1 MGNFTATLT
10 VTDAG
15 GLTAQATRTISVVPT
30 SNQTPHASF
39 TVSPAIGIVP
49 VEATLDGSASTD
61 ADGTITSYEWDFGD
75 GTTGTGA
82 IVTHTFDGAGP
93 FVVSLKVTDNGGAEN
108 VFTQQLGYRTLA
120 QVDVPVCGDQ
130 SDFNAV
136 LRCADYALKPGVDIW
151 HVQGDGPVDVT
162 FDWVYQNSGRNNQLS
177 AFVVDDDEG
186 AIDGVQ
192 PGEPGYQQ
200 LALARARNVFP
211 LGSSSFSPD
220 VTLPFTGGDRIAF
233 YISRASNSEIANTS
247 DPTLM
252 LFSIGAANWDRLPHS
267 VAFDRPGGPSQFGFE
282 DLEGGGD
289 GDFDDVVF
297 TASGITTE
305 VSQPPV
311 ARFTR
316 TPASGA
322 PPLAVQFD
330 APTSSDEV
338 GITSYAWS
346 FGDGATDTGPTPQHT
361 YTTAGTYTVT
371 LTVTD
376 TDGET
381 AQASSTVVVVVGNQP
396 PTVDAGP
403 DVTLVESNRTL
414 IVFPTASDPGGQIA
428 SYEWDYGDGSTSEGQ
443 VAVHSYA
450 TKGTFTAT
458 VTVTDDVGV
467 TASDSLTVTI
477 VNVDPVIGALDVPAR
492 ALPDVALQM
501 AAFVHDPGGLD
512 TVAGSWDFGDGTPT
526 VPVSGTTSIVSHVW
540 DEPGTY
546 TVTLRI
552 NDGDGGSDEQTAQV
566 LVKAATID
574 AGPGVTG
581 VEGQQVSF
589 TRPFDGPQYSQAV
602 VAWDFGDGTTAFAY
616 SATNDQPIPHTY
628 RDDGTY
634 TVTATMQFNEGGLE
648 PISDTT
654 TRHHHQQPAVDQRH
668 RRHGRPVVGETTS
681 FQAFATDAGLDDV
694 LSYRWDFGDGTSAH
708 RSGGGAHV
716 RCRRLLHRHR
726 HASSTSGDS
735 TSATRPSP

>member
-1 MGNFTATLT
+1 M
-10 VTDAG
+10 
-15 GLTAQATRTISVVPT
+15 TAQATRSISVGPLGNQVP
-30 SNQTPHASF
+30 QPSF
-39 TVSPAIGIVP
+39 TVSPTIGIVP
-49 VEATLDGSASTD
+49 VGARLDGSGSTD

-136 LRCADYALKPGVDIW
+136 LRCADYTLKPGVDIW

-200 LALARARNVFP
+200 RALARARNVFP

-330 APTSSDEV
+330 ASTSSDDV
-338 GITSYAWS
+338 GIASYAWS
-346 FGDGATDTGPTPQHT
+346 FGDGATSTESNPQHT

-414 IVFPTASDPGGQIA
+414 IVFPTASDPDGQIA
-428 SYEWDYGDGSTSEGQ
+428 SYEWDYGDGATSEGQ
-443 VAVHSYA
+443 VAVHTYA

-492 ALPDVALQM
+492 ALPGVALQM

-512 TVAGSWDFGDGTPT
+512 TVAGSWDFGDGIVDRTGLRDDEHRVARVGRARHLHSDVAHRGRRRRFGRTDRAGTRPGGHHRRRAGRDRGRRSAGQLHT
-526 VPVSGTTSIVSHVW
+526 AVRRTSVLSGCRRVGLRRWHHCLRLLRHVRPADPAHVSRRWHVH
-540 DEPGTY
+540 
-546 TVTLRI
+546 
-552 NDGDGGSDEQTAQV
+552 GDGN
-566 LVKAATID
+566 D
-574 AGPGVTG
+574 ALQRRGR
-581 VEGQQVSF
+581 SS
-589 TRPFDGPQYSQAV
+589 R
-602 VAWDFGDGTTAFAY
+602 
-616 SATNDQPIPHTY
+616 SATRRAPSSP
-628 RDDGTY
+628 
-634 TVTATMQFNEGGLE
+634 TA
-648 PISDTT
+648 
-654 TRHHHQQPAVDQRH
+654 
-668 RRHGRPVVGETTS
+668 RRRSAASRRVPSGR
-681 FQAFATDAGLDDV
+681 
-694 LSYRWDFGDGTSAH
+694 RRGDLVPGI
-708 RSGGGAHV
+708 R
-716 RCRRLLHRHR
+716 HRHR
-726 HASSTSGDS
+726 A
-735 TSATRPSP
+735 R